1 MKKRGI
7 AHLSPLFLFF
17 SLLIIPLAAET
28 VRERANIHF
37 AMSRWAIQA
46 AAVPHAEL
54 PASKMTGG
62 DEAFAVL
69 TPSRGSSVDAI
80 YPEAEGLGVIDYSG
94 VPQGLLAFLD
104 RITEGL
110 REKTVDSA
118 LCAQDRAFLS
128 TITEYKLE
136 RLSDIAQVLYSRPE
150 TFGANLNSVRYRLT
164 VGSGKARK
172 FVFLTVIVTGP
183 DDAPILDDIIIDGP
197 SYADAAQ

>member
-7 AHLSPLFLFF
+7 ARVSPIVLFL
-17 SLLIIPLAAET
+17 SLSTIPLATET

-37 AMSRWAIQA
+37 AMSRWATQA
-46 AAVPHAEL
+46 AAIPHTEL
-54 PASKMTGG
+54 PASKLTGG

-69 TPSRGSSVDAI
+69 APSRGMGVEAI

-94 VPQGLLAFLD
+94 VSQGLIAFLD
-104 RITEGL
+104 RIAEGL
-110 REKTVDSA
+110 REKTIDGA
-118 LCAQDRAFLS
+118 ICAQDRAFLS

-136 RLSDIAQVLYSRPE
+136 RLMDVAQVIYSRPE
-150 TFGANLNSVRYRLT
+150 TFGANLNSVRYRLS
-164 VGSGKARK
+164 VGVGKARK
-172 FVFLTVIVTGP
+172 FVFLTAIVTGP